1 MPIALTNIDY
11 CVPLLAA
18 ATPST
23 ICVPP
28 SNWISCLAPSRMLEA
43 DVVAMAML
51 PVLATRVPAVGTVSC
66 GSPGSPPV
74 PCGAL
79 LAPPAEEID

>member
-1 MPIALTNIDY
+1 
-11 CVPLLAA
+11 
-18 ATPST
+18 
-23 ICVPP
+23 
-28 SNWISCLAPSRMLEA
+28 MLEA